1 MPSPNA
7 LSRWALVMALAL
19 PFVGAFFYFIDW
31 GVFSGKQGFGVFLW
45 CYAVVAFVTGITG
58 SRIGLPAYWIWM
70 GIVFVIGTVIGVVA
84 MTVVF
89 FLVVTPMAMLG
100 RMMGRD
106 PLHLR
111 TGEQNSYWEVVPD
124 DVSSHPEKQF

>member
-1 MPSPNA
+1 MPSPRA
-7 LSRWALVMALAL
+7 LSRWALVMALVL
-19 PFVGAFFYFIDW
+19 PFVGALFYFVDW
-31 GVFSGKQGFGVFLW
+31 GVFAGKQRFGMFLW
-45 CYAVVAFVTGITG
+45 GYAVVAFVTGITG

-84 MTVVF
+84 LTVVF

-100 RMMGRD
+100 RAMGRD

-111 TGEQNSYWEVVPD
+111 ADQQNSYWEIVRSESP
-124 DVSSHPEKQF
+124 SHPEKQF